1 MKETKSKSKKQY
13 MIIGIILLISIIVL
27 YILNNISCNKL
38 YISKYYDNIGIKEEL
53 LNVIYFNVGQAD
65 STFITINGY
74 NMLIDTGNDSDGYY
88 IVDFLKAQN
97 INKIDYLMLTHYD
110 EDHIGGAYKI
120 IDELN
125 VNVIYAPTGSSS
137 TEAYNNL
144 VQSAKNR
151 VTIDTSLKASNDVT
165 YSLRKCHMES
175 FKYKWE

>member
-1 MKETKSKSKKQY
+1 MKETELKNKKHY
-13 MIIGIILLISIIVL
+13 IVFGIILLISIIVL
-27 YILNNISCNKL
+27 YIFNNISINKQ
-38 YISKYYDNIGIKEEL
+38 YVSKYYDNIGINEEL
-53 LNVIYFNVGQAD
+53 LNIIYFNVGQAD

-74 NMLIDTGNDSDGYY
+74 NMLIDAGNDSDGYY

-97 INKIDYLMLTHYD
+97 INKIDYLVLTHYD

-125 VNVIYAPTGSSS
+125 VNVIYAPTGSNT

-144 VQSAKNR
+144 VQSAKNK

-165 YSLRKCHMES
+165 YNLRKCYMKN

>member
-1 MKETKSKSKKQY
+1 MKETELKNKKHY
-13 MIIGIILLISIIVL
+13 IVFGIILLISIIVL
-27 YILNNISCNKL
+27 YIFNNISINKQ
-38 YISKYYDNIGIKEEL
+38 YVSKYYDNIGINEEL
-53 LNVIYFNVGQAD
+53 LNIIYFNVGQAD

-74 NMLIDTGNDSDGYY
+74 NMLIDAGNDSDGYY

-97 INKIDYLMLTHYD
+97 INKIDYLVLTHYD
-110 EDHIGGAYKI
+110 EEHIGGAYKI

-125 VNVIYAPTGSSS
+125 VNVIYAPTGAST

-144 VQSAKNR
+144 VQSVKNK

-165 YSLRKCHMES
+165 YNLRKCYMES